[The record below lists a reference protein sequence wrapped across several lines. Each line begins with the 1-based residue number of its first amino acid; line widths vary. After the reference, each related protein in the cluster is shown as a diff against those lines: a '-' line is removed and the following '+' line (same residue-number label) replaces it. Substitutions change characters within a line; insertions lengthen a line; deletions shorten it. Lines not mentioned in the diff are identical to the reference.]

1 MCSLTTKMVVCPII
15 LVIEP
20 KTSSYTST
28 HWMERCPLLCMDDIE
43 HELIIHEFKYVLV
56 QVMLQ
61 SGSHFCGVAV
71 MNDKYVLYDGL
82 LRKMRFIDRNERF
95 SKGGDFVISSLWYL
109 RTRKRSSL
117 PSQVVIRIE
126 PDDTMEPDDK
136 VESDDVYARNK
147 SSSRLGLPGL
157 APTTTGRRPTNKSS
171 SSNSKQERRR
181 SLSKRKCTT
190 KVKFSPSDH
199 NEQRKQKTTSDQSEP
214 MKKRRK
220 YPIGMSI
227 AEGASVGFIPSCKH
241 CHGMIQRN
249 QVRAMKKVKRLSG
262 MGYDIQQY
270 HFYCVKKAINSSEL
284 QQLMDAIK
292 ASDYELGS
300 KSAWASKINAGGDSN
315 GIKGLQ
321 WLYEMEK

>member
-1 MCSLTTKMVVCPII
+1 
-15 LVIEP
+15 
-20 KTSSYTST
+20 
-28 HWMERCPLLCMDDIE
+28 
-43 HELIIHEFKYVLV
+43 
-56 QVMLQ
+56 
-61 SGSHFCGVAV
+61 
-71 MNDKYVLYDGL
+71 
-82 LRKMRFIDRNERF
+82 
-95 SKGGDFVISSLWYL
+95 
-109 RTRKRSSL
+109 
-117 PSQVVIRIE
+117 
-126 PDDTMEPDDK
+126 
-136 VESDDVYARNK
+136 
-147 SSSRLGLPGL
+147 
-157 APTTTGRRPTNKSS
+157 
-171 SSNSKQERRR
+171 
-181 SLSKRKCTT
+181 
-190 KVKFSPSDH
+190 
-199 NEQRKQKTTSDQSEP
+199 